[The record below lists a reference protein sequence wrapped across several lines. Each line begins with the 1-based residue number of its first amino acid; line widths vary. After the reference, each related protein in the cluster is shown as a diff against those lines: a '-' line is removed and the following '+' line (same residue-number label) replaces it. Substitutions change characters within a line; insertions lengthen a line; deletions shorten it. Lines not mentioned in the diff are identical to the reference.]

1 MALEKY
7 LALAGL
13 ALSVFFVAEIIT
25 IFNFMSNPLVDE
37 TFLFEAKPKI
47 FQFISMSVAP
57 AMIVFGV
64 SFVLSKRYGSKLNGS
79 LIAAGGVII
88 LVGMI
93 YAYTMI
99 ENIEEKLIDDSVE
112 ITPIIF
118 MIVSIPIII
127 LG

>member
-25 IFNFMSNPLVDE
+25 IFNFMSNPLIDE